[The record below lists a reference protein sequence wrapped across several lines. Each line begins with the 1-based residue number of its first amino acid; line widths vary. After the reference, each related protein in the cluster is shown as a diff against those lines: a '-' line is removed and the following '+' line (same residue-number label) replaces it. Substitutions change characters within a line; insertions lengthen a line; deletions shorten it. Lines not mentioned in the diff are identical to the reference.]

1 MSSFSAEDLLL
12 NVSESKFVNTVTV
25 LQGYV
30 SELQD
35 IVSEYETKKNEIEGF
50 YSGKD
55 TDTAKAAVEENIK
68 TVNNTINYANEQIK
82 SIQEL
87 LANKATTESQ
97 VSDALGN
104 ALELARNVTGL

>member
-12 NVSESKFVNTVTV
+12 NVSESKFGNTVTV
-25 LQGYV
+25 LQGY
-30 SELQD
+30 
-35 IVSEYETKKNEIEGF
+35 VSEYETKKNEIEGF

-87 LANKATTESQ
+87 LANKATTERQ
-97 VSDALGN
+97 VSDALVN